1 MENNVLMTGSMIRRM
16 MQLPLLLLFFLLSC
30 KWLDATGASI
40 TVQNQTDKPIMVHDF
55 SPLEDAPSFPV
66 EIAAHTEYVFKSG
79 RFPEQYTF
87 TVAIDGK
94 RYDSETRYVQDWRRF
109 SIVFAPSEESEIG
122 IVCTIDKDG
131 RVLKLK
137 EIAGNE
143 DA

>member
-1 MENNVLMTGSMIRRM
+1 MPTVGSMIRRTVGWG
-16 MQLPLLLLFFLLSC
+16 LLLPFFLLSC

-40 TVQNQTDKPIMVHDF
+40 TVQNQTDKPIMVCDF
-55 SPLEDAPSFPV
+55 APLEDAPSFPV

-94 RYDSETRYVQDWRRF
+94 RYESETQYVQDWRRF
-109 SIVFAPSEESEIG
+109 SIVFAPSESETG

-137 EIAGNE
+137 EIAGNGG
-143 DA
+143 A

>member
-1 MENNVLMTGSMIRRM
+1 MPTADLMIRRM
-16 MQLPLLLLFFLLSC
+16 IQLPLLLPFFLLSC

-40 TVQNQTDKPIMVHDF
+40 TVQNQTDKSIMVCDF
-55 SPLEDAPSFPV
+55 APLEDAPSFRV
-66 EIAAHTEYVFKSG
+66 EIAAHTKYVFESG

-94 RYDSETRYVQDWRRF
+94 RYESETRYVQDWRRF
-109 SIVFAPSEESEIG
+109 SIVFAPSESEIG
-122 IVCTIDKDG
+122 IVCTIDKDS

-137 EIAGNE
+137 EIAGNG

>member
-1 MENNVLMTGSMIRRM
+1 MENNVPTVGSMIRRTVGWG
-16 MQLPLLLLFFLLSC
+16 LLLPFFLLSC

-40 TVQNQTDKPIMVHDF
+40 TVQNQTDKPIMVCDF
-55 SPLEDAPSFPV
+55 APLEDAPSFPV

-94 RYDSETRYVQDWRRF
+94 RYESETQYVQDWRRF
-109 SIVFAPSEESEIG
+109 SIVFAPSESETG

-137 EIAGNE
+137 EIAGNGG
-143 DA
+143 A

>member
-1 MENNVLMTGSMIRRM
+1 MKREIMVMRY
-16 MQLPLLLLFFLLSC
+16 LLLPFLLLSC

-55 SPLEDAPSFPV
+55 APLEDAPAFPV
-66 EIAAHTEYVFKSG
+66 EIAAHVEYVFESG

-94 RYDSETRYVQDWRRF
+94 RYESETRYVQDWRRF

-131 RVLKLK
+131 RVLELK
-137 EIAGNE
+137 ESAGNE
-143 DA
+143 GS